1 LHTWKLGEKKTHKL
15 SEQKK
20 CGEEAA
26 PKDNST
32 SFGFAKKRNRNKNK
46 YKKELSGTKLI
57 RKKFLRAF
65 LGK

>member
-1 LHTWKLGEKKTHKL
+1 VSKKNAGKKQH
-15 SEQKK
+15 QKITQQ
-20 CGEEAA
+20 ALA
-26 PKDNST
+26 LQ
-32 SFGFAKKRNRNKNK
+32 KKRNRNKNK